1 MRSLLVCVLFPLFST
16 GASGVTIAADALVDF
31 VVEARIESG
40 AHSVSIRHSTAWQ
53 STGLMLETGDLFAL
67 TATGEAS
74 PHIDDVLAKGLSM
87 AQAVVVLMTPD
98 DEARLQPR
106 YHQQDEPSDETV
118 LTGQPR
124 PNVFIEAGMALA
136 SLPDRNPYPID

>member
-1 MRSLLVCVLFPLFST
+1 
-16 GASGVTIAADALVDF
+16 
-31 VVEARIESG
+31 
-40 AHSVSIRHSTAWQ
+40 
-53 STGLMLETGDLFAL
+53 MLGFRAG
-67 TATGEAS
+67 TGEAS